1 MESKP
6 KAIIVGAGIAGLAT
20 AWWLDRA
27 GWTSIIVE
35 RAASVREGGYV
46 VSLSGC
52 CLDTLKQMDVFDE
65 LKARSYN
72 FDENVINNTKGREM
86 LRLHYADVHGGLDSF
101 AVRRGDLADVLFKA
115 LPATA
120 SIQFDQTL
128 ETVIDDGDKV
138 KATLKGGETIEADL
152 LIGTDGIRSS
162 IRNQFWKGVDSL
174 EDLGYSY
181 AVYDVDE
188 KKELEASCVSFNS
201 PGHLDVFYCLR
212 DDRLAAMHI
221 WRDDLAHLQER
232 DDRFGILRKV
242 TAGGAAQVTEII
254 DKAEAADSAVIIDS
268 LTMVCLPQWSKGRVL
283 LVGDAAHCLTLLS
296 GQGAGMALTSA
307 EILGKAL
314 MATKDISRALANHEK
329 RLRPVIEGLQRRSKK
344 MAAMYIPKSI
354 WGYHFR
360 NLVLKVMPSSW
371 IASWHVS
378 SAKVETDLATVKT

>member
-27 GWTSIIVE
+27 GWTSIIIE

-46 VSLSGC
+46 ISLSGC
-52 CLDTLKQMDVFDE
+52 CLNTLKQMDVFDE

-72 FDENVINNTKGREM
+72 YDVNLVKDTKGREM

-101 AVRRGDLADVLFKA
+101 AAPRGDLANVLFKA

-162 IRNQFWKGVDSL
+162 IRNQFWKGADCL

-181 AVYDVDE
+181 AVYDIAE
-188 KKELEASCVSFNS
+188 KKELEAPCVSFNS
-201 PGHLDVFYCLR
+201 PGHLDVFYGLR

-242 TAGGAAQVTEII
+242 TTGGAAQVTEII
-254 DKAEAADSAVIIDS
+254 DKAEASNSPVIIDS
-268 LTMVCLPQWSKGRVL
+268 LTMVCLPKWSKGRVL
-283 LVGDAAHCLTLLS
+283 LLGDAAHCLTLLS

-314 MATKDISRALANHEK
+314 MATKDIPEALANHEK
-329 RLRPVIEGLQRRSKK
+329 KLRPVIENLQHRSKK
-344 MAAMYIPKSI
+344 MAAMYIPKSV
-354 WGYHFR
+354 WGYHLR
-360 NLVLKVMPSSW
+360 NLVLKIMPTSW
-371 IASWHVS
+371 IAKWHVS
-378 SAKVETDLATVKT
+378 SAKLEMDLATVKT

>member
-20 AWWLDRA
+20 AWWLDKA
-27 GWTSIIVE
+27 GWTSIIIE
-35 RAASVREGGYV
+35 RAASVRQGGYV
-46 VSLSGC
+46 ISLSGC
-52 CLDTLKQMDVFDE
+52 CLNTLKQMDVFDE

-72 FDENVINNTKGREM
+72 YDVNLVKDTKGREM

-101 AVRRGDLADVLFKA
+101 AAPRGDLANVLFKA

-128 ETVIDDGDKV
+128 ETAIDDGDKI

-162 IRNQFWKGVDSL
+162 IRNQFWKGVDCL
-174 EDLGYSY
+174 QDLGYSF
-181 AVYDVDE
+181 AVYDIEE
-188 KKELEASCVSFNS
+188 KKELEAPCVSLNS
-201 PGHLDVFYCLR
+201 PGHLDVFYGLR

-232 DDRFGILRKV
+232 DDHFGILRKV
-242 TAGGAAQVTEII
+242 TTGGAAQVTEIL
-254 DKAEAADSAVIIDS
+254 DKAEASNSTVIIDS

-283 LVGDAAHCLTLLS
+283 LLGDAAHCLTLLS

-314 MATKDISRALANHEK
+314 MATKDIPQALANHEK
-329 RLRPVIEGLQRRSKK
+329 KLRPVIENLQHRSKK

-354 WGYHFR
+354 WGYHLR
-360 NLVLKVMPSSW
+360 NLVLKIMPTSW
-371 IASWHVS
+371 IAKWHVS
-378 SAKVETDLATVKT
+378 SAKLEMDLATVKI

>member
-1 MESKP
+1 MESTKP

-20 AWWLDRA
+20 AWWLDKA
-27 GWTSIIVE
+27 GWTSIIIE

-52 CLDTLKQMDVFDE
+52 CLDTLKQMNVYDG
-65 LKARSYN
+65 LKVGSYN
-72 FDENVINNTKGREM
+72 YDENVVKDTKGREM

-101 AVRRGDLADVLFKA
+101 AVRRGDLANVLFKA

-152 LIGTDGIRSS
+152 LIGTDGIRSF
-162 IRNQFWKGVDSL
+162 IRNRFWKGVDCL

-181 AVYDVDE
+181 AVYDIDE

-212 DDRLAAMHI
+212 NDRLAAMHI
-221 WRDDLAHLQER
+221 WRDDLAGLQER

-242 TAGGAAQVTEII
+242 TAGGAGQVTEII
-254 DKAEAADSAVIIDS
+254 DKAEATDSAVIIDS
-268 LTMVCLPQWSKGRVL
+268 LTMVCLPQWSKAR
-283 LVGDAAHCLTLLS
+283 
-296 GQGAGMALTSA
+296 AGMALTSA

-314 MATKDISRALANHEK
+314 MATKDIPQALANHEK
-329 RLRPVIEGLQRRSKK
+329 KLRPVIENLQRRSKK
-344 MAAMYIPKSI
+344 MATMYIPKSI

-360 NLVLKVMPSSW
+360 NLVLKIMPNSW

-378 SAKVETDLATVKT
+378 SAKVEMDLATVKI